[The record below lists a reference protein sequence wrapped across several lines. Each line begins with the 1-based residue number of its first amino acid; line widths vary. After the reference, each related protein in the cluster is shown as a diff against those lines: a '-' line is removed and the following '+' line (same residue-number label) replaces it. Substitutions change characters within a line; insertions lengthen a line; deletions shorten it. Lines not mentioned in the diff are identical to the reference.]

1 MSSPLPYFYSD
12 QDIFS
17 FVNPDDLRHIYGD
30 ESQVPLNYFDSS
42 WQSPAPI
49 ALVQCPAQ
57 QHQPSPTAM
66 NTEAPPALFVSE
78 TAPMSV
84 QYNNKT
90 PSDRL
95 RSNSSPT
102 FSRPAQ
108 YPFFPSISP
117 VGSPKRRVSNPE
129 KSFSYSKY
137 SKYSDCDDSSYE
149 EEEEDNGMEFFE
161 AECKQPGIEGATDE
175 SSFDMDVIP
184 PFRSIEKQSPSFP
197 KESFSKTK
205 KRKSFKLQSSKSPVI
220 DALVYCALTN
230 QGLTLIEAGNTI
242 VRFRMH
248 DFPLYYKKSQGI
260 CSKAHPTDDL
270 NSRVKALQRWFP
282 DFPTLKELGRG
293 MPSVFSLSREKNDVN
308 FAKMQV
314 ILDRQKQLVLANSQ
328 EAENDGMMVTESN
341 ESSRSRN
348 R

>member
-1 MSSPLPYFYSD
+1 MD

-17 FVNPDDLRHIYGD
+17 FVNPDDLRHIYKD
-30 ESQVPLNYFDSS
+30 DAQVTANYFDTS
-42 WQSPAPI
+42 WQSPNT
-49 ALVQCPAQ
+49 AQ
-57 QHQPSPTAM
+57 SFQAGSQSPVSQQPSPTIS
-66 NTEAPPALFVSE
+66 NESQQLPALFVAE
-78 TAPMSV
+78 QAPISV

-95 RSNSSPT
+95 RSNSSPA
-102 FSRPAQ
+102 FSRPHQ
-108 YPFFPSISP
+108 FPFYPTISP
-117 VGSPKRRVSNPE
+117 IGSPKRRVSNPE

-149 EEEEDNGMEFFE
+149 DEEEDNGMEFFE
-161 AECKQPGIEGATDE
+161 AEKHPGIDGNTDE
-175 SSFDMDVIP
+175 SSYDMDVIP
-184 PFRSIEKQSPSFP
+184 PYRSTEKQSSSFP
-197 KESFSKTK
+197 KETYGKNK

-230 QGLTLIEAGNTI
+230 QGLTLMEAGNTI

-293 MPSVFSLSREKNDVN
+293 MPSIFSLSREKNDVN
-308 FAKMQV
+308 FGKMQV
-314 ILDRQKQLVLANSQ
+314 ILERQKQLVLANSQ
-328 EAENDGMMVTESN
+328 AAEKDAMAIESN
-341 ESSRSRN
+341 ENSRSRN

>member
-1 MSSPLPYFYSD
+1 
-12 QDIFS
+12 
-17 FVNPDDLRHIYGD
+17 
-30 ESQVPLNYFDSS
+30 
-42 WQSPAPI
+42 
-49 ALVQCPAQ
+49 
-57 QHQPSPTAM
+57 
-66 NTEAPPALFVSE
+66 
-78 TAPMSV
+78 
-84 QYNNKT
+84 
-90 PSDRL
+90 
-95 RSNSSPT
+95 
-102 FSRPAQ
+102 
-108 YPFFPSISP
+108 
-117 VGSPKRRVSNPE
+117 VSNPE

-161 AECKQPGIEGATDE
+161 NEKQLGIEGTDE
-175 SSFDMDVIP
+175 SSYDMDVIP
-184 PFRSIEKQSPSFP
+184 SYRPTEKQSSSFP
-197 KESFSKTK
+197 KESYGKSK

-248 DFPLYYKKSQGI
+248 DFPLYYKKSQII

-293 MPSVFSLSREKNDVN
+293 MPSIFSLSREKNDVN

-314 ILDRQKQLVLANSQ
+314 ILERQKALVLANSQ
-328 EAENDGMMVTESN
+328 AAEKDGMMVTESN
-341 ESSRSRN
+341 ETIRSRN